1 MHVTKLDPNA
11 GYYVLI
17 NTFIVEPDKADEL
30 MSVLSNATMHGMSAQ
45 PGFVS
50 ANLHVNADKTRVANY
65 AQWRSKAD
73 VDAMMANSEARA
85 HMVQAA
91 KIATS
96 FDPIYYDL
104 RETHGPA

>member
-1 MHVTKLDPNA
+1 MARLPIRFEPQRDLRDLTRQRVQ
-11 GYYVLI
+11 LI
-17 NTFIVEPDKADEL
+17 
-30 MSVLSNATMHGMSAQ
+30 Q
-45 PGFVS
+45 
-50 ANLHVNADKTRVANY
+50 DKTRVANY